1 MLNQFSHVRFFATP
15 WTVAC
20 QAPLSMGFSRQK
32 YWSGLSCPPPEDLP
46 SPGVEPGS
54 PGLQA
59 YVLNNF
65 QSYHQISIQRGCLN
79 LNLLKEYMSPYHYFT
94 ISYTV
99 ISTASTIFSLSW
111 LCQVLG
117 AACGIL
123 VPWPGI
129 EPRLGIAVQKCFD
142 NHYSVFAITEETRN
156 DNMNK
161 KSECRG

>member
-1 MLNQFSHVRFFATP
+1 MTL
-15 WTVAC
+15 WTVAL
-20 QAPLSMGFSRQK
+20 QVPVFMEFSRQK

-99 ISTASTIFSLSW
+99 ISTVSTIFSLSW

-129 EPRLGIAVQKCFD
+129 EPRLPALGARHLSHWTTREVPA
-142 NHYSVFAITEETRN
+142 STLVFAQSNRW
-156 DNMNK
+156 
-161 KSECRG
+161 SRASHL